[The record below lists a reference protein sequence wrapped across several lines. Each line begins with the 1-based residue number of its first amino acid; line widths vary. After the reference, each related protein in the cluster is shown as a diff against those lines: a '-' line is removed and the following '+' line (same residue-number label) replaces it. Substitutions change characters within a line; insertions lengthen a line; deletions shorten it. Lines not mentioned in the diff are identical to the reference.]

1 MNETDPFA
9 RNRRPCPRCGDLVL
23 TLGTTCPSCGRRFE
37 RRGVAD
43 FLPDLDWMADVPFG
57 LATLALGAGAVVA
70 LIILAISR
78 LG

>member
-1 MNETDPFA
+1 
-9 RNRRPCPRCGDLVL
+9 
-23 TLGTTCPSCGRRFE
+23 
-37 RRGVAD
+37 VAD